1 MKSIPLFS
9 CSILI
14 FLVACAGSKS
24 TTSNSTYDADVGTAT
39 SLDVKDKGTSFLDRQ
54 QYQVLRQEETTELIY
69 METHWRFRS
78 PFEDEVELGVEEART
93 RIFLRATPRGMRQQ
107 GIFSDISSV
116 KLTAENQVR
125 YRGETTWRDA
135 HITPKL
141 RSYLRKLSDDL
152 SIAFRTGI
160 RKF

>member
-1 MKSIPLFS
+1 MKSIPLLS
-9 CSILI
+9 CIA
-14 FLVACAGSKS
+14 LVFISACSGSGEA
-24 TTSNSTYDADVGTAT
+24 TRNSLYTADIGTAT
-39 SLDVKDKGTSFLDRQ
+39 ALDVKDKGRLFLDRQ
-54 QYQVLRQEETTELIY
+54 QYQVLRQEETNELIY
-69 METHWRFRS
+69 IETHWRFRS
-78 PFEDEVELGVEEART
+78 PFDDEVEQGVEEART

-107 GIFSDISSV
+107 GLFSDISIV

-135 HITPKL
+135 RITPQL

-152 SIAFRTGI
+152 SIEFRTGI